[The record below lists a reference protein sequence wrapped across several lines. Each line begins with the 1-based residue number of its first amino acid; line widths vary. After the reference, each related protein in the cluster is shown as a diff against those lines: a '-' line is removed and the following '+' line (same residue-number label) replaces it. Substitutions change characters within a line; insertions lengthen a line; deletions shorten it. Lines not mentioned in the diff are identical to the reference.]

1 VPGDLST
8 QDQALAAIQVPTPS
22 AATEVELFSLAGRD
36 GYLRQVNEAFAR
48 LLGRTAAEVSRLSL
62 LELVHPED
70 IPQTIEGIAALVR
83 GDAEVQF
90 ENRFL
95 QPDGTTVWLQW
106 VARPVAGSEEWWATG
121 RDVSEFRRLLAA
133 AVDHVARL
141 DVAVGGSSAGCW
153 ALDAGTGLL
162 HVDDAFLVLLSRPST
177 APGGTTELA
186 IADLGALLDEP
197 DGGPVVAALEQLR
210 TDRSSTSTVELSL
223 RLGAEPS
230 LRHLS
235 LRGKTVE
242 RDRRGRTIRVVG
254 VLIDVTTERAMEEH
268 LMRLVM
274 SDPLTGL
281 ANRRSFDQALRTEL
295 RRATRSGHPLS
306 LLMVDIDHF
315 KRFNDTYGHLVGD
328 DVLCLVARALT
339 GAVVRPGDLVS
350 RFGGEEFAVILP
362 ETDAAAAALVASC
375 VLAAVR
381 DVHLRQAPAASIAV
395 SIGAATTSGGDRTPA
410 ADLLHSADTALYRA
424 KEQGRDRCV
433 TADATGATVVST

>member
-1 VPGDLST
+1 MPVE
-8 QDQALAAIQVPTPS
+8 QATTAERAVAALEAPLPTPD
-22 AATEVELFSLAGRD
+22 TEVELFSLAGRD
-36 GYLRQVNEAFAR
+36 GYLRQVNDAFAR

-70 IPQTIEGIAALVR
+70 ILQTVEGIAALER
-83 GDAEVQF
+83 GDAEVLF

-106 VARPVAGSEEWWATG
+106 VARPVKGGEEWWATG

-153 ALDAGTGLL
+153 QLDARSGLL
-162 HVDDAFLVLLSRPST
+162 SVDDPFLALVSLPPTST
-177 APGGTTELA
+177 GSPAEMA
-186 IADLGALLDEP
+186 IADVGAAVQERDREQL
-197 DGGPVVAALEQLR
+197 VAALELLR
-210 TDRSSTSTVELSL
+210 TARSPTSAIQLTIRV
-223 RLGAEPS
+223 GVEPS
-230 LRHLS
+230 VRHLS

-242 RDRRGRTIRVVG
+242 RDRRGRPVRAVG
-254 VLIDVTTERAMEEH
+254 VLLDVTAEKAMEEH

-281 ANRRSFDQALRTEL
+281 ANRRSFDQTLRTEL
-295 RRATRSGHPLS
+295 RRTERAGRPLS

-328 DVLCLVARALT
+328 DVLCLVARALS

-362 ETDAAAAALVASC
+362 DTDADAAAMVAVRALVA
-375 VLAAVR
+375 VR
-381 DVHLRQAPAASIAV
+381 SVHLRQAPAASIAV
-395 SIGAATTSGGDRTPA
+395 SIGAATSGAGLTPA
-410 ADLLHSADTALYRA
+410 ALLARADGALYQA

-433 TADATGATVVST
+433 SADNESTAPG